1 MPNKKILVLDDDPG
15 IADVIEIILRK
26 NGFDVFSLETK
37 DDILKT
43 TIRLQPDLIL
53 LDIWIS
59 GRDGRE
65 IFKELKAHPKT
76 NTIPII
82 IISAKND
89 ASAITTQLGADDFV
103 AKPFDIDELVHRVV
117 SHL

>member
-1 MPNKKILVLDDDPG
+1 MIRRPPRSTLFPYTTLFRSLDDDPG

-82 IISAKND
+82 IISEIGRAH
-89 ASAITTQLGADDFV
+89 V
-103 AKPFDIDELVHRVV
+103 
-117 SHL
+117 